1 MEFIKEIKTNDSGL
15 YYASLYN
22 NNLGDDAWHIN
33 VSKFPGSTNDV
44 RMSVPVVLKAEIDY
58 TKGLAYF
65 YDFYTG
71 KSLIGAKSGSYYPR
85 SKLSYTEFRPM
96 TVDEL
101 ISFHD
106 FFVLSINEGHI
117 EEYAEKLDLLEE
129 LTRTKYEKYI
139 KTRDLLHDK
148 FSTLERKQRY

>member
-1 MEFIKEIKTNDSGL
+1 MEFIKEIKTSDCGL

-22 NNLGDDAWHIN
+22 NNLGDDSWHIN
-33 VSKFPGSTNDV
+33 ISQFPGSSNDV
-44 RMSVPVVLKAEIDY
+44 RMSVPVVLKVEEDY
-58 TKGLAYF
+58 VKGFAYF

-71 KSLIGAKSGSYYPR
+71 KKVYSAKSGSYYPESR
-85 SKLSYTEFRPM
+85 LSYTKFRPM

-106 FFVLSINEGHI
+106 FFVLSIKEGHI

-129 LTRTKYEKYI
+129 LTKTKYVRYI
-139 KTRDLLHDK
+139 MARNLLRDK
-148 FSTLERKQRY
+148 FSKLERKQKY